1 MAITASNVCQ
11 GPATLY
17 WAPFGTTEPAYTAI
31 SSPPALPWTDVG
43 GIADGTSV
51 LLEIDQT
58 YTDITVD
65 QLVDPLGAR
74 LTKRVIQ
81 LTAQLEEATLQNL
94 QFVMNQNLTL
104 NTQSG
109 YTVADAITTTSAT
122 QPNYTALILDGWAP
136 TTGTTEV
143 ECRRRIV
150 LRKSLSQAKADLEYQ
165 KSKAAVYNCTFTAY
179 YVSSSI
185 SPFEITDAT
194 S

>member
-1 MAITASNVCQ
+1 VAITPSNICQ

-31 SSPPALPWTDVG
+31 GSPPAAPWTDVG
-43 GIADGTSV
+43 GIADGTAV

-58 YTDITVD
+58 YSDISVD
-65 QLVDPLGAR
+65 QLVDPVGAR

-81 LTAQLEEATLQNL
+81 LTAQLEETTLQNL

-104 NTQSG
+104 NVQSG
-109 YTVADAITTTSAT
+109 YTVADPITTTSAT
-122 QPNYTALILDGWAP
+122 QPYYTALILDGWAP

-165 KSKAAVYNCTFTAY
+165 KSKPAMYQCTFTSY
-179 YVSSSI
+179 FVSTSI
-185 SPFEITDAT
+185 APFEITDAT